1 MSDVVRKVI
10 ALSILILGAG
20 LLWAGRR
27 SYTDP
32 EDAKD
37 QTKATVAAARERA
50 ASGDPRLKGSY
61 SFERGGWVYVHLEG
75 DPFNIG
81 FQHGYLLAPE
91 IEDAFPAVSAGMMHS
106 TKRDWPFSVKLPA
119 KNSGPSSIPSINRNW
134 KASLKD

>member
-10 ALSILILGAG
+10 AFSIVILGAG

-27 SYTDP
+27 SYTDS

-37 QTKATVAAARERA
+37 QTKATIAAARERA
-50 ASGDPRLKGSY
+50 ASRDPRLKGAY
-61 SFERGGWVYVHLEG
+61 RFERGGWVYVHLEG

-91 IEDAFPAVSAGMMHS
+91 LEDAFPAVSAGMMHS
-106 TKRDWPFSVKLPA
+106 SNATGLFSVKLRA
-119 KNSGPSSIPSINRNW
+119 KNSGPSSILNISRNW